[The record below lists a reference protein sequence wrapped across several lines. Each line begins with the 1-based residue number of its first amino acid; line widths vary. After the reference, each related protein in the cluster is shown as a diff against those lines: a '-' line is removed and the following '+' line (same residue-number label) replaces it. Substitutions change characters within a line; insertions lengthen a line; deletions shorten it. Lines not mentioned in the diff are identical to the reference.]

1 MSKPKKKRTKKYQPG
16 RPKIPTWAYDS
27 WGQLTEKD
35 FEIFEDAEYQLLAT
49 MGTAAIHGMKNLAD
63 EVKEGKPRRPAVEAA
78 MLKPLEHAIATY
90 FKMMRELYRSEHEF
104 ARREAD
110 NLNLTK
116 ALQDVARGG
125 VAVVAPDETDE
136 EVSRCGVQGV
146 AYVHGRC
153 EPGYM
158 VREDGQNFWVIPE
171 RETFVR
177 MTEPTLM
184 FFLDTEPSY
193 ANTVRIQNQDRA
205 A

>member
-1 MSKPKKKRTKKYQPG
+1 
-16 RPKIPTWAYDS
+16 
-27 WGQLTEKD
+27 
-35 FEIFEDAEYQLLAT
+35 
-49 MGTAAIHGMKNLAD
+49 
-63 EVKEGKPRRPAVEAA
+63 

-153 EPGYM
+153 EPGYLT
-158 VREDGQNFWVIPE
+158 RNDDTSFWHLADRDTII
-171 RETFVR
+171 RIDR
-177 MTEPTLM
+177 PTLM
-184 FFLDTEPSY
+184 YLTEDLPHPITEEAQECQTQN
-193 ANTVRIQNQDRA
+193 ANA
-205 A
+205 

>member
-1 MSKPKKKRTKKYQPG
+1 
-16 RPKIPTWAYDS
+16 
-27 WGQLTEKD
+27 
-35 FEIFEDAEYQLLAT
+35 
-49 MGTAAIHGMKNLAD
+49 
-63 EVKEGKPRRPAVEAA
+63 

-116 ALQDVARGG
+116 ALQDVAHGG
-125 VAVVAPDETDE
+125 VAVVAPDENDE

-158 VREDGQNFWVIPE
+158 VREDGQNFWMIPE

-177 MTEPTLM
+177 ITEPTLM
-184 FFLDTEPSY
+184 FFLEEEPSY
-193 ANTVRIQNQDRA
+193 ANTIRSQNQDHPN
-205 A
+205 

>member
-1 MSKPKKKRTKKYQPG
+1 MQTPSEAKTKIIPIKNPRMLVKV
-16 RPKIPTWAYDS
+16 RPLLNGCIRFTWHTSY
-27 WGQLTEKD
+27 K
-35 FEIFEDAEYQLLAT
+35 
-49 MGTAAIHGMKNLAD
+49 
-63 EVKEGKPRRPAVEAA
+63 RPAVEAA

-153 EPGYM
+153 EPGYL
-158 VREDGQNFWVIPE
+158 VREDGQNFWMIPE

-177 MTEPTLM
+177 ITEPTLM
-184 FFLDTEPSY
+184 FFLEEKPSY
-193 ANTVRIQNQDRA
+193 ANTIRSQNQDHPN
-205 A
+205 